1 MDGVTHDLTWGRAP
15 HPWISDSVGMSADD
29 GVRVH
34 PGQFG
39 WIGSGPKWRDL
50 ASDEL
55 ICGLLGLGRVY
66 VMGRILGL
74 GLATEK
80 VEILPNKRYVTQKSK
95 RAPFVELFE
104 R

>member
-1 MDGVTHDLTWGRAP
+1 MF
-15 HPWISDSVGMSADD
+15 ADD

-34 PGQFG
+34 PD
-39 WIGSGPKWRDL
+39 W

-74 GLATEK
+74 GLAAEK
-80 VEILPNKRYVTQKSK
+80 VEILPNKYHIKIDGRPQLLSRLREFYMK
-95 RAPFVELFE
+95 EI
-104 R
+104 